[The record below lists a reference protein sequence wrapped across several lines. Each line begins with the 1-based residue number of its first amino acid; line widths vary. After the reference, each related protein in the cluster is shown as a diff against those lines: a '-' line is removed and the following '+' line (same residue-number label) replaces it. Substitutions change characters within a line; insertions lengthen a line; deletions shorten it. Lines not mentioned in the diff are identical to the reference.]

1 VEATLLADSTSV
13 PAMTTSQS
21 RRSESNGLPRP
32 NNLAAELQRAKSAL
46 ESSPLNWRLLVDR
59 IDALRKRLVDERLQL
74 AILGQFKRGKST
86 FINALL
92 GASVLPVA
100 VVPLTAVAIF
110 ISWGADAV
118 ARVQFKGSRAT
129 EEFRSADPHAVQDF
143 LSRFVAEEQ
152 NPKNRLDVER
162 VDLRYPAPIL
172 ANGTV
177 LIDTPGVGSSH
188 QHNTEAAIQILPECD
203 AAIFIVSADPPITEI
218 EVAYLDRIKS
228 KAARIFFVLNKLDY
242 LEPNEQ
248 KIAIDFLRK
257 VLTGHSLLGPSSA
270 IFGISAR
277 DALAAKQGN
286 NREEVDRSGI
296 TQVEN
301 YLLRDIAAE
310 KGRLLEDAIRRK
322 AGDILAQA
330 IEESELRR
338 KALTLPIE
346 ELTSKV
352 NAFEDALGAIE
363 GQRRTLRDL
372 LEGDRCRLVEMLESR
387 IRELRAEAV
396 SRLTATAKQ
405 ALSDDVPGMWEQKAQ
420 DSISVAIQNIFEAAR
435 ESFREKFASE
445 TTRILATHQNRL
457 DGLVESVRR
466 TAAEIFKVPFA
477 PQHEQD
483 SFELGED
490 PYWITES
497 ISATLLP
504 DPGRI
509 IDHIVPLNRRRL
521 RLHSRI
527 VRQTHDLIIRNAEN
541 LRWAILRGIAETMIQ
556 TSDRLEVRMAHAT
569 VATRGVIED
578 VLARRMSQSSET
590 EVEIATLSRLSGDLD
605 TIRKTI
611 AKGSRD

>member
-1 VEATLLADSTSV
+1 MLADSTSV